1 MYLQLRVDVMT
12 AQGELEVLLL
22 LLGEKEE
29 EVEGTLEDM
38 REVRSMYR
46 LQMDELLEK
55 AVAVAVGGNVNT
67 TIDTNVDIVDT
78 DTASAVE
85 KPSTAP
91 VSK

>member
-1 MYLQLRVDVMT
+1 MYLQLRVDVTT

-55 AVAVAVGGNVNT
+55 AVAVAVGVNVNT
-67 TIDTNVDIVDT
+67 TIDTNVL
-78 DTASAVE
+78 
-85 KPSTAP
+85 
-91 VSK
+91 

>member
-1 MYLQLRVDVMT
+1 MT

-55 AVAVAVGGNVNT
+55 AVAVAVGVGGNVNT